1 MTSSQRDQLA
11 TPVVLVYWLLLVG
24 GLLIF
29 GLTQIDDNATFA
41 SFAALWAG
49 AVGGTLV
56 GQCLALRDFR
66 LWIAALVIAAVVA
79 FGAPLVPS
87 LLAGPML
94 WRAFVPAA
102 LCGFWSLGDRTA
114 LVAFWFPAVV
124 WMLSILDRSDATRAP
139 DGTGLALLGA
149 LAVLFLAFLRARES
163 RRVGLWRTI
172 APQPIASSKPPEML
186 REAPAHQLARAG
198 WGLAVSAITIAVTG
212 WIAPTLW
219 QRERLPARPAHS
231 ALGTMPC
238 CPVYDAEL
246 ERLRVKE
253 YLDLGHGHDARVVRT
268 RDEIGRASC
277 RERV

>member
-24 GLLIF
+24 GLLVF
-29 GLTQIDDNATFA
+29 GLTQIDDKASFA

-66 LWIAALVIAAVVA
+66 LWVAAIVIAVVVA

-102 LCGFWSLGDRTA
+102 LCGFWSLGDRSA
-114 LVAFWFPAVV
+114 LLAFWFPSVV
-124 WMLSILDRSDATRAP
+124 WWLSVLDRSDSTRAP

-149 LAVLFLAFLRARES
+149 LAVLFLVFLRARES

-172 APQPIASSKPPEML
+172 GSQPIASSKPPELL
-186 REAPAHQLARAG
+186 REAPARQLARAG
-198 WGLAVSAITIAVTG
+198 WGLA
-212 WIAPTLW
+212 
-219 QRERLPARPAHS
+219 
-231 ALGTMPC
+231 
-238 CPVYDAEL
+238 
-246 ERLRVKE
+246 
-253 YLDLGHGHDARVVRT
+253 
-268 RDEIGRASC
+268 
-277 RERV
+277 